1 MDEDHTTTKTTER
14 PTRKRGKP
22 EKFTHQQVI
31 DALRQCAG
39 VMPPAAEKLGVDRA
53 TVWSYCQRHPEIQKA
68 LVEIRESMIDV
79 AESHLLIAV
88 KTGKQWAVERVLR
101 TQGRKRGYGDSIEHS
116 GPDGGA
122 IPVNA
127 EVKVHY
133 TDDGIEPGQIVIT
146 TPDAEGGE

>member
-39 VMPPAAEKLGVDRA
+39 VMLPAAEKLGVDRA

-68 LVEIRESMIDV
+68 LVEIRES
-79 AESHLLIAV
+79 HLLIAV

-101 TQGRKRGYGDSIEHS
+101 TQGRKRG
-116 GPDGGA
+116 
-122 IPVNA
+122 
-127 EVKVHY
+127 
-133 TDDGIEPGQIVIT
+133 
-146 TPDAEGGE
+146 

>member
-39 VMPPAAEKLGVDRA
+39 VMLPAAEKLGVDRA

-68 LVEIRESMIDV
+68 LVEIRESMIVDCS
-79 AESHLLIAV
+79 ED
-88 KTGKQWAVERVLR
+88 R
-101 TQGRKRGYGDSIEHS
+101 
-116 GPDGGA
+116 
-122 IPVNA
+122 
-127 EVKVHY
+127 
-133 TDDGIEPGQIVIT
+133 
-146 TPDAEGGE
+146 